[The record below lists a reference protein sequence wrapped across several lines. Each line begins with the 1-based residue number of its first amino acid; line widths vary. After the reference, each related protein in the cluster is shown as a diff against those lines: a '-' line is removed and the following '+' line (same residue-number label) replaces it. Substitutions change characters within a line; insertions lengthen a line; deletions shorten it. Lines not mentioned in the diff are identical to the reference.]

1 LLLLLLMGTKSLLL
15 ILAAC
20 GAAVAA
26 QPSSGTPDVQELI
39 RRSVNAIESDWK
51 QAPNYTFVERDVESK
66 KDGAPTVKTYRV
78 SMIEGSPYNRLI
90 AVNDRALD
98 QAEQA
103 GEQRKLEI
111 ETARR
116 EHESTRERNKRT
128 AKYVKER
135 TQNSAM
141 IRAMADA
148 FDFHLVGEETVSG
161 HDCWVLSAK
170 IKPGYQPT
178 SRETK
183 VLTGMQ
189 GKLWIDK
196 AQHQWVK
203 VKAEV
208 IRPVSFYGFFAKV
221 GPGTNFVLEQEPIG
235 NGIWL
240 PKKFSMRVKASALG
254 MINENSTDDETY
266 AEYKPIVKGATAA
279 ISK

>member
-1 LLLLLLMGTKSLLL
+1 MGTKSLLL
-15 ILAAC
+15 TLAAC

-26 QPSSGTPDVQELI
+26 QPSSGSPDVQELI

-66 KDGAPTVKTYRV
+66 KDGAPTVKTYQV
-78 SMIEGSPYNRLI
+78 LMIEGSPYNRLI
-90 AVNDRALD
+90 AVNDRPLD

-116 EHESTRERNKRT
+116 EHESTRDRNKRT

-148 FDFHLVGEETVSG
+148 FDFKLTGEEAVNG
-161 HDCWVLSAK
+161 HDCWVLSAST
-170 IKPGYQPT
+170 KPGYQPP

-189 GKLWIDK
+189 GQLWIDK
-196 AQHQWVK
+196 VQHQWVK

-208 IRPVSFYGFFAKV
+208 IKPVSFYGFFAKV

-254 MINENSTDDETY
+254 IINENSTDDESY
-266 AEYKPIVKGATAA
+266 AEYKPVVKGATAA
-279 ISK
+279 VSK

>member
-1 LLLLLLMGTKSLLL
+1 MGTRSLLL
-15 ILAAC
+15 TLAAC

-26 QPSSGTPDVQELI
+26 QPSSASPDVQELI

-66 KDGAPTVKTYRV
+66 KDGAPIVKTYQV
-78 SMIEGSPYNRLI
+78 LMIEGSPYNRLM
-90 AVNDRALD
+90 AVNDRPLD

-141 IRAMADA
+141 MKAMVDA
-148 FDFHLVGEETVSG
+148 FDFRLAGEETVNG
-161 HDCWVLSAK
+161 HDCWVLSANS
-170 IKPGYQPT
+170 KPGYQPT
-178 SRETK
+178 SRETR

-189 GKLWIDK
+189 GQLWIDK

-266 AEYKPIVKGATAA
+266 AEYKPIIKSATAA
-279 ISK
+279 VSK